1 MNGSLPSDAL
11 LPAAWARAQDAITAL
26 PRYNAA
32 EGVPIEFRAAHSLDG
47 SCFLDLAQPAA
58 TASTLKRC
66 GTRKSERGFMTVP
79 ASPRIQPATGP
90 IRSGE
95 PARPSP
101 DPRFKAKELILF
113 CRPIAGILFL
123 ACALVARAQS
133 APGPQTTKKSPAV
146 PPATEETI
154 HVASPLVVVPFTAE
168 SPKGGFVYDLKQREV
183 QVLDNGV
190 PQQISHFG
198 LATQP
203 IAAVI
208 VVQANSNAAPFL
220 KSVHPLGVL
229 ISGLLLGS
237 NGRAA
242 VLGYADDVTTLQ
254 PFSADPAKLNKALQ
268 HIKPEGSKARLNDAL
283 ARAVRMLS
291 GQAKAERRVII
302 VFSDGHNRGS
312 AARGEQVVRA
322 ACDANI
328 QIYALR
334 FQPGREAFQNNEK
347 MLSQSV
353 YPAQAPPGGPASVRG
368 GQPVLDFGPAVMLT
382 LKVVRA
388 QLRKNMLAT
397 YSVYTGGSV
406 YTPLKTRRFQDALQ
420 QIALDINSEYTL
432 TYVPS
437 TLKEEGFHRIQVE
450 LTRPQ
455 LKVHTRSG
463 YFNEMPASGM

>member
-1 MNGSLPSDAL
+1 
-11 LPAAWARAQDAITAL
+11 
-26 PRYNAA
+26 
-32 EGVPIEFRAAHSLDG
+32 
-47 SCFLDLAQPAA
+47 
-58 TASTLKRC
+58 
-66 GTRKSERGFMTVP
+66 MTVP
-79 ASPRIQPATGP
+79 ASSRIQLATGP
-90 IRSGE
+90 IRPEE

-101 DPRFKAKELILF
+101 DPRFKAKGLILF
-113 CRPIAGILFL
+113 CRLMACILFL
-123 ACALVARAQS
+123 ACALIARAQS
-133 APGPQTTKKSPAV
+133 ASGRQTTKKPRTR
-146 PPATEETI
+146 PPATVETI
-154 HVASPLVVVPFTAE
+154 RVASPLVVVPFTAR
-168 SPKGGFVYDLKQREV
+168 SPKDGFVYDLKQREV

-190 PQQISHFG
+190 RQQIRHFS
-198 LATQP
+198 LATEP

-237 NGRAA
+237 KGRAA
-242 VLGYADDVTTLQ
+242 VLGYADEVTTLQ
-254 PFSADPAKLNKALQ
+254 PFSADPAKLDKTLQGVKAD
-268 HIKPEGSKARLNDAL
+268 GYKAQLNDAL

-291 GQAKAERRVII
+291 GQAKAERRIII
-302 VFSDGHNRGS
+302 VFSDGLNHDS

-328 QIYALR
+328 QIYGLR

-347 MLSQSV
+347 ILSQSV

-368 GQPVLDFGPAVMLT
+368 GQPVLDLAPLALLT

-397 YSVYTGGSV
+397 YSAYTGGSV

-420 QIALDINSEYTL
+420 QIALDINSEYVL

-437 TLKEEGFHRIQVE
+437 TLKEQGFHRIQVE
-450 LTRPQ
+450 LTRPR

-463 YFNEMPASGM
+463 YFYGVPGGGM